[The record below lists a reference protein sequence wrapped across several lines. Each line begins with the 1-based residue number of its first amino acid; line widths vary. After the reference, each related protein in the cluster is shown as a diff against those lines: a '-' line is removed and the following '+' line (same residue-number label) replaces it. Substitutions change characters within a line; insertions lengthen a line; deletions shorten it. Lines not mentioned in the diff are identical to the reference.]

1 MSVQRQEPPDG
12 VVKFAPK
19 RGGGR
24 DNSVPVGNSVPAD
37 DAGNGILALLHKAAE
52 SANED
57 CARAMDLARKLSV
70 QLRDAEQRAHEL
82 EAEANHFRERAAT
95 AENWLMRIHSEVEQT
110 FFQKERRERAHQGR
124 E

>member
-1 MSVQRQEPPDG
+1 MSVQRREPPDG

-19 RGGGR
+19 RGGR
-24 DNSVPVGNSVPAD
+24 DNSVPAGNSIPAD

-57 CARAMDLARKLSV
+57 CVRAMELARKLSV
-70 QLRDAEQRAHEL
+70 QLRHAEQRAHEL

-95 AENWLMRIHSEVEQT
+95 AENWLLRIHSEVEQT
-110 FFQKERRERAHQGR
+110 FFQRERRERAHQER

>member
-1 MSVQRQEPPDG
+1 MSVQRREPPDG

-110 FFQKERRERAHQGR
+110 FFQRERRERAHQGR